1 MIMFSVRRPITIL
14 MVCIGLILLGILSSK
29 KIPIQ
34 LLPEF
39 LTPEFKIITVYK
51 GATPLEVEEQITIPL
66 ERALSTVSGLKSS
79 SSISKSEK
87 SEILLKFSSKINY
100 IETLS
105 LIKDKID
112 SAYIPEEALRPRI
125 TRFQSN
131 TGPLILTMVAS
142 KGQRTLYQ
150 LSKDLNEDLVKN
162 LEKISGV
169 ALVNIIGAPEKV
181 LMIKLDPVKLQAYS
195 IDVQQIP
202 ALIRS
207 QNKIVAAGSI
217 KYNGK
222 DATIRIGS
230 KINSL
235 NDVKKI
241 IIKSIQ
247 GKVLRLEDF
256 ATLEIVEEKN
266 DIRSYYQGHE
276 SLLLEVKKEADANA
290 VEVASNIRKYI
301 GQYIQKDQDIQ
312 FELIE
317 DLGDKISNS
326 IQNVVDNV
334 LQGGFFSAIII
345 LFFIQKWGPTFIIIT
360 AIPLSI
366 TVTLIGMYFLG
377 MSFNMMSLAGLA
389 LGVGMLMDNSVV
401 VLQSITIYRKK
412 IDDYALASIVGT
424 QKVMGAIIASTLT
437 SVAVFLPLGFVEGTL
452 GNMFK
457 DISYTVVLS
466 LLSSLVVALTVVP
479 MLSSLK
485 SNQNKEIKLTNP
497 LLQQLKA
504 YLTKNNKNYF
514 SSRLGGISLFSK
526 LLIDFITLNLIK
538 KRIWFEGL
546 FNKNKSGLIGKSFSA
561 INTIIIKI
569 ENTLEHKINYIIKNK
584 NNVVKVTSVLMIIS
598 LGIFYFKGAELVAND
613 DAAKVKYKV
622 EFLSNQSYEQM
633 ESKISIISKSLKN
646 LDDVK
651 NVTFVIG
658 EEDRSRGSLYIDFE
672 DNIKNITL
680 TNKLIKNFLS
690 KVPNFNYEEQVENL
704 MSSEKP
710 LQVEVYS
717 EDSITLEKVSNLI
730 FEELK
735 NEPHLIGLNIVPQ
748 GKIDLMT
755 LDFNREKLDIYQ
767 VNNQDF
773 INGLKNQL
781 NTFSSGAIPFN
792 GIEYPVKVS
801 VDTRNL
807 KNIEQLKSFTIDK
820 NGKPIYIGQVAKFLK
835 QNTMK
840 EIKHLN
846 RKKVIVIEADLL
858 DIDLKT
864 ASLLISKK
872 INFITNKIE
881 NFKWKIGGSDEERK
895 NSEKSLIISVIL
907 SITVTYLLLASQF
920 ENLLQPLIILVSV
933 PLSLIGIAFILLIF
947 GQNISAMVFVGIII
961 LGGISANTSIVMV
974 DSINQHLEEGYG
986 YFEAVLKGT
995 IERIRPILMSAISNV
1010 IGLIPM
1016 IFSTGQGEAMRKALA
1031 FTLIG
1036 GLTSSTIL
1044 TMLIIPI
1051 IYSKL
1056 SSKKNNEEK
1065 V

>member
-1 MIMFSVRRPITIL
+1 MIMFSVRRPITVL
-14 MVCIGLILLGILSSK
+14 MACIGLILLGILSSS

-39 LTPEFKIITVYK
+39 LTPEFKIITAYK

-66 ERALSTVSGLKSS
+66 ERSLSTVSGLKSS
-79 SSISKSEK
+79 SSVSKSER

-112 SAYIPEEALRPRI
+112 SSYIPEEAQRPRI

-142 KGQRTLYQ
+142 KGQRNLYK

-162 LEKISGV
+162 LEKINGV

-181 LMIKLDPVKLQAYS
+181 LTIQLDPVKLQAYA
-195 IDVQQIP
+195 IDIQQIP
-202 ALIRS
+202 SLIRS

-222 DATIRIGS
+222 DSTIRIGS
-230 KINSL
+230 KLNSL
-235 NDVKKI
+235 EEVKKI
-241 IIKSIQ
+241 IVKSIQ

-256 ATLEIVEEKN
+256 STLKITEEKN
-266 DIRSYYQGHE
+266 EIRSYYQGNE

-290 VEVASNIRKYI
+290 VEVANNIRKYI
-301 GQYIQKDQDIQ
+301 KNYTEKDQDIQ

-366 TVTLIGMYFLG
+366 TVTLVGMYFLG

-412 IDDYALASIVGT
+412 IDDYALAAIVGT

-485 SNQNKEIKLTNP
+485 SNKNKEIKLIMP
-497 LLQQLKA
+497 LLEQLKD
-504 YLTKNNKNYF
+504 YLAKNKSNYF
-514 SSRLGGISLFSK
+514 SLRIAGSFLFIK
-526 LLIDFITLNLIK
+526 LLIDFITLKLIK
-538 KRIWFEGL
+538 LRSWFEGL
-546 FNKNKSGLIGKSFSA
+546 FNDNRTGIIGKSFGTINSA
-561 INTIIIKI
+561 IVLI
-569 ENTLEHKINYIIKNK
+569 EKTLEHKINYVIKNK
-584 NNVVKVTSVLMIIS
+584 NNVVKTTALLMVMS
-598 LGIFYFKGAELVAND
+598 LTIFYFKGAELVAND
-613 DAAKVKYKV
+613 GSAKVKYKI
-622 EFLSNQSYEQM
+622 EFLSNQSHEQM
-633 ESKISIISKSLKN
+633 ENKIHLISKYLKTIQ
-646 LDDVK
+646 DVK
-651 NVTFVIG
+651 NVTIVIG
-658 EEDRSRGSLYIDFE
+658 EEDRSRGRLYIDFE
-672 DNIKNITL
+672 ENIENITL
-680 TNKLIKNFLS
+680 SNKLIKNYLS
-690 KVPNFNYEEQVENL
+690 RVPNFNYEEQVENL
-704 MSSEKP
+704 MSTDKP
-710 LQVEVYS
+710 LQIEVYS
-717 EDSITLEKVSNLI
+717 EDFNTLEKASNLI
-730 FEELK
+730 FESLK

-755 LDFNREKLDIYQ
+755 LEFNREKLDIYQ

-781 NTFSSGAIPFN
+781 NTFQSGTIPFN
-792 GIEYPVKVS
+792 GIEYPIKVN

-807 KNIEQLKSFTIDK
+807 KTVEQLKSFNIDK
-820 NGKPIYIGQVAKFLK
+820 NGKPIYIENVAQFLK

-846 RKKVIVIEADLL
+846 RKKVIVIEADLF

-872 INFITNKIE
+872 INLLTSKIE

-895 NSEKSLIISVIL
+895 SSEKSLIISVLL
-907 SITVTYLLLASQF
+907 SLTITYLLLASQF

-933 PLSLIGIAFILLIF
+933 PLSLIGIAFILFIF
-947 GQNISAMVFVGIII
+947 NQNISAMVFVGIII

-995 IERIRPILMSAISNV
+995 VERIRPILMSAISNV

-1065 V
+1065 A